1 MTCESLNSV
10 LPSWEPVTSRLDKVQ
25 KRLTG
30 AVGKRVVSLQAPDTV
45 YNIHS
50 THRHIRDRQ
59 MDTQR
64 EGERRQTEA
73 ERQDRQVHREH
84 RQTPKTD

>member
-1 MTCESLNSV
+1 MTCGSLNSV

-64 EGERRQTEA
+64 GGEKTDRGREAGQTGTQRRQT
-73 ERQDRQVHREH
+73 D
-84 RQTPKTD
+84 T

>member
-1 MTCESLNSV
+1 MTCGSLNSV
-10 LPSWEPVTSRLDKVQ
+10 LPSWERVTSCLDKVQ

-45 YNIHS
+45 YNVHS
-50 THRHIRDRQ
+50 IHRHIRDRQ

-64 EGERRQTEA
+64 GGEKTDRQTEA
-73 ERQDRQVHREH
+73 ERQREE
-84 RQTPKTD
+84 KG

>member
-10 LPSWEPVTSRLDKVQ
+10 LPSWEPVTSCLDKVQ
-25 KRLTG
+25 KRLSG

-50 THRHIRDRQ
+50 IHRHIRDRQ

-64 EGERRQTEA
+64 GGEKT
-73 ERQDRQVHREH
+73 DRQ
-84 RQTPKTD
+84 RQRGRTDRYTEKTDRPKTD